1 MKVVVVGCTH
11 AGTAAVVN
19 IKENYPDSEVVIYEK
34 NNNVSFLSC
43 GIALNVGKVIDTT
56 EKLFYSSPEAL
67 NSLGAQTK
75 MQHEVLDIDFK
86 NKKLSVKNLLTNEV
100 FEDNYDKLVLTLGS
114 WPIVPKFE
122 GGTLDNIVLCKN
134 YNHALNIIEKS
145 KDAKN
150 VVVIGAGYIGVELAE
165 AFEMQGKNTT
175 LIDAENRIM
184 AKYLDKEFT
193 DIAETEFKNKGVNIV
208 LGQKVQKFEGT
219 DTVKKVITDKGEY
232 NADLVVLCIGFAPNT
247 KLVQGKL
254 ETLPNGAIIGT
265 SSIRRAA
272 QIKSIRNDLNIVPI
286 RGNVGTRLEKMK
298 NEGMDGIILAAAGL
312 KRLGM
317 EDIITEYLNPEIFVP
332 AVSQGALGIECLKN
346 GEYNKYFRELDNK
359 DVRVTVE
366 AERSFMRELNGGCHS
381 LIGAYATLDG
391 NDIYIIGTYE
401 VNGTIVKKDILGKK
415 EDNIELGRKLA
426 QKILK
431 A

>member
-1 MKVVVVGCTH
+1 MELILATRKSALAQTQTETVMKLLKDKENIDSKKLLVVTEGDKRLDVSLNKIGGKGLFTKDIEIALLEKRAH
-11 AGTAAVVN
+11 AAVHSMKDV
-19 IKENYPDSEVVIYEK
+19 PYEMGED
-34 NNNVSFLSC
+34 FEL
-43 GIALNVGKVIDTT
+43 IAMPEREDVRDVLVCSSGL
-56 EKLFYSSPEAL
+56 KLD
-67 NSLGAQTK
+67 Q
-75 MQHEVLDIDFK
+75 
-86 NKKLSVKNLLTNEV
+86 
-100 FEDNYDKLVLTLGS
+100 
-114 WPIVPKFE
+114 
-122 GGTLDNIVLCKN
+122 
-134 YNHALNIIEKS
+134 
-145 KDAKN
+145 
-150 VVVIGAGYIGVELAE
+150 
-165 AFEMQGKNTT
+165 
-175 LIDAENRIM
+175 
-184 AKYLDKEFT
+184 
-193 DIAETEFKNKGVNIV
+193 
-208 LGQKVQKFEGT
+208 
-219 DTVKKVITDKGEY
+219 
-232 NADLVVLCIGFAPNT
+232 
-247 KLVQGKL
+247 
-254 ETLPNGAIIGT
+254 LPNGAIIGT

-366 AERSFMRELNGGCHS
+366 AERSIMRELNGGCHS